1 MSSATEINI
10 SKLIDERPIGGF
22 NVKILA
28 WCIFVLLFDGYD
40 IGVLAFAAPDLI
52 KAWNVTDRAS
62 LGPVFSASIIGILF
76 GSILFGYIGDRF
88 GRRTAI
94 ISSCIAFGVTTLAV
108 CFVTSMQELFY
119 LRLLTG
125 FGLGG
130 LFPNV
135 AALSSEYA
143 PKKYRATLVIIGFT
157 GVTFG
162 VAIPGLVHT
171 FLVPQ
176 FGWQVLFLIGGLGPL
191 VVAAVCFLGLPESAK
206 FLAIRPSRW
215 SELVALVRQLRP
227 DIAVGP
233 NTRFTIT
240 ETRQYS
246 GMSPLN
252 LFKDGLGPITAL
264 LWICFAS
271 NLMGY
276 FFLISWLPTVLQGA
290 KVAAS
295 DATTTTMLL
304 QIGGVIGGWM
314 LCRPM
319 DKIGLVPIVILFAVA
334 VVMVAAIGSAEQYSL
349 LALQAVVF
357 LAGFS
362 VLALQFGLDAISA
375 IIYPTSI
382 RSIGSGWAFAV
393 GRLGSVFGPIVGGML
408 VAKKLPLDQLF
419 IFAAIPFAVGTVAA
433 IVLLVAYNRKF
444 GGYSMQA
451 GAGVSTVHD

>member
-1 MSSATEINI
+1 MSATPAVNVSSI
-10 SKLIDERPIGGF
+10 IDDRPISSF
-22 NVKILA
+22 NIKILA
-28 WCIFVLLFDGYD
+28 WCMFVLIFDGYD

-62 LGPVFSASIIGILF
+62 LGPVFSASILGILF

-94 ISSCIAFGVTTLAV
+94 ITSCITFGVTTLAV
-108 CFVTSMQELFY
+108 CFVTSMNELFY

-143 PKKYRATLVIIGFT
+143 PKKYRATLVIISFT
-157 GVTFG
+157 GVTLG

-171 FLVPQ
+171 WLVPH
-176 FGWQVLFLIGGLGPL
+176 FGWQVLFLIGGMGPL
-191 VVAAVCFLGLPESAK
+191 VVAAVCYFGLPESAK
-206 FLAIRPSRW
+206 FLAIHRHRW
-215 SELVALVRQLRP
+215 DELRKLVRQLQ
-227 DIAVGP
+227 P
-233 NTRFTIT
+233 NLNVSSNT
-240 ETRQYS
+240 EFVVAESKKYS
-246 GMSPLN
+246 GISPVN
-252 LFKDGLGPITAL
+252 LFRDGLAPITAL
-264 LWICFAS
+264 LWLCFAT

-290 KVAAS
+290 KLSAS

-304 QIGGVIGGWM
+304 QIGGVIGGWA

-319 DKIGLVPIVILFAVA
+319 DRIGALPIALLFVVA
-334 VVMVAAIGSAEQYSL
+334 VIMVAAIGTAGQHSL
-349 LALQAVVF
+349 LTLQVVVF
-357 LAGFS
+357 FAGFS

-382 RSIGSGWAFAV
+382 RSVGSGWAFAV
-393 GRLGSVFGPIVGGML
+393 GRVGSVVGPIVGGAL
-408 VAKKLPLDQLF
+408 VARNLPMNQLF
-419 IFAAIPFAVGTVAA
+419 MIAAIPFAVGTIGAV
-433 IVLLVAYNRKF
+433 ILIFAYNRKF
-444 GGYSMQA
+444 GSYSMAA
-451 GAGVSTVHD
+451 GGTAAAAHD